1 MTLNLDKVRSGSTDI
16 KPWQVRM
23 NSILGACVVSSMVF
37 LGQKVF
43 IQMVSVNYHRKQF
56 EGRIQE
62 NKQAVKLLAQLYE
75 VSRRLFP
82 DFTEFQEEDNIIHQG
97 MAGALL
103 TPGGIG
109 KNGAATPIRQMIG
122 NLNVVGNKV
131 TSAFGHVAREVT
143 GKNVFN
149 PNSAYSVVLEA
160 LHRKDS
166 SEALARR
173 IWMSF
178 VAEDSTELKKED
190 LVEVMGPDQEASALE
205 CFAMLDKDDNG
216 DVSLEEMVLGVL
228 LIYRERKDVAQGMHD
243 VVSIILRR
251 LISTLTSVLG

>member
-1 MTLNLDKVRSGSTDI
+1 MTRNLDEIRSGDTGV
-16 KPWQVRM
+16 KPWQARM
-23 NSILGACVVSSMVF
+23 NAILGACVVSSMVY
-37 LGQKVF
+37 LGQKV
-43 IQMVSVNYHRKQF
+43 IVQLVSVNYHRKQF

-62 NKQAVKLLAQLYE
+62 NKQAVRLLAQLYE

-82 DFTEFQEEDNIIHQG
+82 DYTEFQEEDYLIHQG
-97 MAGALL
+97 MVGALL
-103 TPGGIG
+103 TPGGMG
-109 KNGAATPIRQMIG
+109 KNGGATPIRQMIG
-122 NLNVVGNKV
+122 NLNVVGNRI

-178 VAEDSTELKKED
+178 VAEDSAELKKED
-190 LVEVMGPDQEASALE
+190 LVEVMGPDREDFALE
-205 CFAMLDKDDNG
+205 CFAMLDQDDNE
-216 DVSLEEMVLGVL
+216 DVSLKEMVMSVL
-228 LIYRERKDVAQGMHD
+228 LVYKERKDVAQSMQD
-243 VVSIILRR
+243 VVSMIHQY
-251 LISTLTSVLG
+251 LISTLISALG